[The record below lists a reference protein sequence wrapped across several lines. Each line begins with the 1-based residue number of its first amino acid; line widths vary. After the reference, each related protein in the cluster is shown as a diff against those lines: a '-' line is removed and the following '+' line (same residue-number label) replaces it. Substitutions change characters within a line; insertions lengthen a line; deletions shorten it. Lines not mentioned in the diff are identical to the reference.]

1 MSCFL
6 FPFSPLPTLT
16 SLQVMRGNLR
26 EDVLWQIQDIFVSK
40 SMLKHHS
47 LDKYITVLARIPV

>member
-1 MSCFL
+1 
-6 FPFSPLPTLT
+6 
-16 SLQVMRGNLR
+16 MRGNLR

-47 LDKYITVLARIPV
+47 LDKYITVLARIPVE